1 MSWQRTIPVLSFD
14 AAQVTTGN
22 HRAVL
27 VSLVN
32 ISVAEQ
38 QLTLYQLKST
48 FWYSTQLLAVYR
60 LAMFH

>member
-14 AAQVTTGN
+14 AVKVATGN

-38 QLTLYQLKST
+38 QLTLY
-48 FWYSTQLLAVYR
+48 
-60 LAMFH
+60 